1 MTGFERIFLFAAILS
16 VLLLISSL
24 DLDKY
29 AGKYLSRYFK
39 GYGNSGKSGSE
50 EPKEPIQ
57 AELR

>member
-1 MTGFERIFLFAAILS
+1 MTGFERIFLFGAILS
-16 VLLLISSL
+16 VLLLISAL

-29 AGKYLSRYFK
+29 VGKYLPRFFK
-39 GYGNSGKSGSE
+39 GYGDSEKSGSE